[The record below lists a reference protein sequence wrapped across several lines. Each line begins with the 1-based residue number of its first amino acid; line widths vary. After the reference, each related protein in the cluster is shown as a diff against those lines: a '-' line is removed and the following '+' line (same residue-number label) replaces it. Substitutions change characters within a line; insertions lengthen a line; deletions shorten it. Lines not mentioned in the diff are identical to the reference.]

1 MYENGDNLRHH
12 DTAQRK
18 YFKIHVLA
26 CKDWNVTKNLTINTQ
41 NTCMATY
48 TQTILLY

>member
-1 MYENGDNLRHH
+1 MKMETGHYH
-12 DTAQRK
+12 TAQHK
-18 YFKIHVLA
+18 YIKILA

-48 TQTILLY
+48 V